1 MAAFSIARAKPDE
14 AARLTEIAHAAK
26 RHWGYPDPWIRQWRE
41 ALTLTPDYVTVNA
54 TFIALDRETIAGF
67 SAVRFEAG
75 EAWIDH
81 LWVLPVAMGRGAGRQ
96 LFEACEA
103 EATRGGSARLALEA
117 DSHAERF
124 YRRMGAQTTG
134 RKPAFMDGCERYLV
148 RMEKALA
155 VRVV

>member
-1 MAAFSIARAKPDE
+1 MAAFSITRAQPDD

-41 ALTLTPDYVTVNA
+41 ALTLTPDYVTANA
-54 TFIALDRETIAGF
+54 TFIALDGEVIAGF

-81 LWVLPVAMGRGAGRQ
+81 LWVMPVAMGRGVGRQ

-103 EATRGGSARLALEA
+103 EARRRGAPRLALEA
-117 DSHAERF
+117 DPHAERF
-124 YRRMGAQTTG
+124 YQRMGAQTIG
-134 RKPAFMDGCERYLV
+134 RKPAFMDGNERYLIQ
-148 RMEKALA
+148 MEKALVA
-155 VRVV
+155 RVV